1 MDRMNRPSEG
11 GTDSERL
18 WARTLFTL
26 SALMAAFALVDLD
39 AGRWAGAA
47 GNAGVCCLM
56 LSLMS
61 QFPLVRAIVG
71 AAAKRASPADLQREA
86 ERLRSARPWTEPL
99 AKAGW
104 TLLLGSLVLR
114 ALGVD

>member
-1 MDRMNRPSEG
+1 MDRMNRPRDQV
-11 GTDSERL
+11 TDSERL
-18 WARTLFTL
+18 WGRTLFGL

-39 AGRWAGAA
+39 AGRWAAAA

-56 LSLMS
+56 LSLIS
-61 QFPLVRAIVG
+61 QFPLVRTIVG
-71 AAAKRASPADLQREA
+71 AAARRASPADLQREA

-99 AKAGW
+99 ARAGW

>member
-18 WARTLFTL
+18 WGRTLFML

-114 ALGVD
+114 AIGVD